1 MISVDW
7 KPIYFI
13 ATLHARFTE
22 NLPQPL
28 CLLAFFQIF
37 FSFIQLFQHTAS
49 AFPSPRDLA
58 DEWQRFFQ
66 QSRSSSEGAWAPVLL
81 AQQDKADIKLY
92 SLFSQVSY
100 SQATGGE
107 IVLTLW
113 RGEDLDQ
120 PGDKSQYYWLAWQPS
135 LLLLIISQ
143 APFFLSLIKSLW
155 FCFIYLDNKT
165 QGCVSELSSSR
176 LGCLQV
182 SVDLC
187 IISLLRLNGT
197 PGKAS

>member
-13 ATLHARFTE
+13 ATLYARFTE
-22 NLPQPL
+22 NLPQPF

-58 DEWQRFFQ
+58 DGWQRFFQ

-120 PGDKSQYYWLAWQPS
+120 PGDKSQYLLTGLATIFAFIDYIPSTIFSQFDQELVILLYLFRQQNPRMCFWAQQQQAWLFTSVCGP
-135 LLLLIISQ
+135 LHHIS
-143 APFFLSLIKSLW
+143 A
-155 FCFIYLDNKT
+155 
-165 QGCVSELSSSR
+165 
-176 LGCLQV
+176 
-182 SVDLC
+182 
-187 IISLLRLNGT
+187 
-197 PGKAS
+197 